1 MSANIIDGKQVAEK
15 LRERIAN
22 AVKKIEQEHKKIPGL
37 AVVLVGNDPASE
49 VYVRNKGI
57 QTKEVGMTS
66 YEYKLPED
74 TPENEL
80 LKKVDEL
87 NNDPNVNGILV
98 QFPVPQQISQQKVIE
113 TILPAKDV
121 DGLHPINSGYLSSGL
136 EGLVPCTPQG
146 AAILI
151 KEACKDL
158 SGKKAVIIG
167 RSNLV
172 GKPVAQLLLKE
183 HCTVTICHSR
193 SQNLELISSEA
204 DILVAAVGIPEMVK
218 GNWIKKGAIVID
230 VGINRIEREGKKI
243 LVGDVDY
250 DECLDNSSKITP
262 VPGGVGPM
270 TIACLL
276 LNTLL
281 ASYNQFGK
289 PSIKLDDIFE

>member
-74 TPENEL
+74 TPESEL

-87 NNDPNVNGILV
+87 NKDPNINGILV

-136 EGLVPCTPQG
+136 EG
-146 AAILI
+146 
-151 KEACKDL
+151 
-158 SGKKAVIIG
+158 
-167 RSNLV
+167 
-172 GKPVAQLLLKE
+172 
-183 HCTVTICHSR
+183 
-193 SQNLELISSEA
+193 
-204 DILVAAVGIPEMVK
+204 
-218 GNWIKKGAIVID
+218 
-230 VGINRIEREGKKI
+230 
-243 LVGDVDY
+243 
-250 DECLDNSSKITP
+250 
-262 VPGGVGPM
+262 
-270 TIACLL
+270 
-276 LNTLL
+276 
-281 ASYNQFGK
+281 
-289 PSIKLDDIFE
+289 

>member
-1 MSANIIDGKQVAEK
+1 MSANIIDGKEVARK
-15 LRERIAN
+15 LRERISS
-22 AVKKIEQEHKKIPGL
+22 AVKKIEQEYNKIPGV

-66 YEYKLPED
+66 YEFKLPED
-74 TPENEL
+74 TPEKEL
-80 LKKVDEL
+80 LEKVEEL
-87 NNDPNVNGILV
+87 NNDPNINGILV

-113 TILPAKDV
+113 TIHPAKDV

-136 EGLVPCTPQG
+136 DGLVPCTPQG
-146 AAILI
+146 ATILI

-158 SGKKAVIIG
+158 TGKKAVIIG

-172 GKPVAQLLLKE
+172 GKPVGQLLLKE

-204 DILVAAVGIPEMVK
+204 DILVAAVGIPNLVK
-218 GNWIKKGAIVID
+218 KDWVKRGAVVID
-230 VGINRIEREGKKI
+230 VGINRVDIEENGESKTR
-243 LVGDVDY
+243 LVGDVDFE
-250 DECLDNSSKITP
+250 DVKEIAGSITP

-276 LNTLL
+276 LNTLN
-281 ASYNQFGK
+281 AFCDQNNFDR
-289 PSIKLDDIFE
+289 PNI